1 MLGIFEF
8 LEHVQDGL
16 KVILEIKGIV
26 QRDYSLLDILIFAPK
41 SRTVSR

>member
-1 MLGIFEF
+1 MLDIFEF
-8 LEHVQDGL
+8 LAQVQDGL
-16 KVILEIKGIV
+16 KVILEIRETV